1 MRNAIE
7 AVRSGD
13 MTANRAA
20 SGFEVPPTTLKDRL
34 SGRVRHGTNPGPK
47 PYLTKQ
53 EEDELAEFLI
63 KASTMGYGKSKREVL
78 SIVKRTLENKGSNV
92 DDFIGEGW
100 WMKFMKR
107 HPRLSLRTSDPLS
120 RVRRNAVTEENM
132 QHYFSLLRKTLEE
145 HDLLN
150 KASRIYNMD
159 ETGMPLDA
167 KQLKRVAL
175 KGVKKIQG
183 PSSGNKSQITVVA
196 CGNAAGHTIAP
207 MVIFKGER
215 FNHEWTVGEVPDTLY
230 GMSDSG
236 WIDKELFFLWLKN
249 IFIKRIPPQ
258 RPVLLLYDGHSLHYT
273 PDAITEAAKEGIVI
287 FCLPPNTTHAAQPLD
302 VSFFKPL
309 KIFWSLACHS
319 FLADHPNAVVTKLQ
333 FSGLFNEAWTKACK
347 PSSVIAG
354 FKKTGICPLDPNAIK
369 IIPAFGEVSHLQ
381 GGNGQQD
388 PLKSTSSHQTDLEN
402 SSMDTLSSSND
413 CLSSQLSK
421 EQLELFERRYE
432 NGYDVYEEEDYVT
445 WLQIHHPAS
454 LPDDLKKHNS
464 DTASIVSSHSDTLL
478 MDLSQLGEE
487 TSSGD
492 KRISILLDETDDV
505 SPPSTSLSL
514 LGEETSSRD
523 KRVSI
528 LLDQMDDESP
538 PSTSLSL
545 LGEETSSGD
554 KRISILLDETDD
566 VSPPSTSLSLLGEET
581 SSGDK
586 RVSILLDQ
594 MGDESPPSTSNAS
607 CSIRPNDENTPPNSA
622 KLSSASRNLQE
633 TRKVLSDITGFLT
646 LPTNT
651 SQSKKPPGPAR
662 VLTSEESLLML
673 REKEEKKIQEEE
685 EKQKRKQEREKK
697 RQEKEAEKKKKAEE
711 RERKASEKQ
720 RMSEEKKAKQE
731 AKNKLA
737 MEKKREREKNEG
749 NITELEI
756 KRLQREIKRQEKHK
770 IPWKVFTTRSQT
782 ASASQATGA
791 SHKLSNSDNICC
803 LCSGKYDDDISS
815 DGILVKEW
823 IQCTEDKC
831 KLWMH
836 EECAAESNDE
846 FVCACGNTFQ

>member
-1 MRNAIE
+1 
-7 AVRSGD
+7 
-13 MTANRAA
+13 
-20 SGFEVPPTTLKDRL
+20 
-34 SGRVRHGTNPGPK
+34 
-47 PYLTKQ
+47 
-53 EEDELAEFLI
+53 
-63 KASTMGYGKSKREVL
+63 MGYGKSKREVL
-78 SIVKRTLENKGSNV
+78 SIVKRTLEKKGSNV

-196 CGNAAGHTIAP
+196 CGNAAGHMIAP

-215 FNHEWTVGEVPDTLY
+215 FNHEWTIGEVPDTLY

-258 RPVLLLYDGHSLHYT
+258 RPVLLLYDGHSSHYT

-309 KIFWSLACHS
+309 KTFWSLACHS

-333 FSGLFNEAWTKACK
+333 FSGLFNEARTKACK

-421 EQLELFERRYE
+421 EQLELFKRRYE

-514 LGEETSSRD
+514 LGEETSSGD

-528 LLDQMDDESP
+528 LRDQMDDESP
-538 PSTSLSL
+538 PSTSN
-545 LGEETSSGD
+545 
-554 KRISILLDETDD
+554 
-566 VSPPSTSLSLLGEET
+566 VS
-581 SSGDK
+581 
-586 RVSILLDQ
+586 R
-594 MGDESPPSTSNAS
+594 
-607 CSIRPNDENTPPNSA
+607 SIRPNDENTPPNSA

-651 SQSKKPPGPAR
+651 SQSKKPPGPER

-770 IPWKVFTTRSQT
+770 IPWKVFTTRKQT

>member
-1 MRNAIE
+1 MAGKKIKRADSARKGWGTRRSSSESPTMPPSKRPKKLKMWSDDNMRNAIE

-20 SGFEVPPTTLKDRL
+20 SVFEVPPTTLKDRL

-78 SIVKRTLENKGSNV
+78 SIVKRTLEKKGSNV

-107 HPRLSLRTSDPLS
+107 HPRRTSDPLS

-196 CGNAAGHTIAP
+196 CGNAAGHMIAP

-215 FNHEWTVGEVPDTLY
+215 FNHEWTIGEVPDTLY

-258 RPVLLLYDGHSLHYT
+258 RPVLLLYDGHSSHYT

-287 FCLPPNTTHAAQPLD
+287 FCLPPNTTHAAQLLD

-309 KIFWSLACHS
+309 KTFWSLACHS

-514 LGEETSSRD
+514 LGEETSSGD

-538 PSTSLSL
+538 PSTS
-545 LGEETSSGD
+545 
-554 KRISILLDETDD
+554 
-566 VSPPSTSLSLLGEET
+566 
-581 SSGDK
+581 
-586 RVSILLDQ
+586 
-594 MGDESPPSTSNAS
+594 NAS
-607 CSIRPNDENTPPNSA
+607 RSIRPNDENTPPNSA

-685 EKQKRKQEREKK
+685 EKQKRKQERERRNAKRKKQRKK
-697 RQEKEAEKKKKAEE
+697 RKLKSVKGRHQKSKE
-711 RERKASEKQ
+711 
-720 RMSEEKKAKQE
+720 
-731 AKNKLA
+731 
-737 MEKKREREKNEG
+737 
-749 NITELEI
+749 
-756 KRLQREIKRQEKHK
+756 
-770 IPWKVFTTRSQT
+770 
-782 ASASQATGA
+782 
-791 SHKLSNSDNICC
+791 
-803 LCSGKYDDDISS
+803 
-815 DGILVKEW
+815 
-823 IQCTEDKC
+823 
-831 KLWMH
+831 
-836 EECAAESNDE
+836 
-846 FVCACGNTFQ
+846 

>member
-1 MRNAIE
+1 MPPSKRPKKLKMWSDDNMRNAIE

-20 SGFEVPPTTLKDRL
+20 SVFEVPPTTLKDRL

-78 SIVKRTLENKGSNV
+78 SIVKRTLEKKGSNV

-196 CGNAAGHTIAP
+196 CGNAAGHMIAP

-258 RPVLLLYDGHSLHYT
+258 RPVLLLYDGHSSHYT

-309 KIFWSLACHS
+309 KTFWSLACHS

-432 NGYDVYEEEDYVT
+432 NGYDV
-445 WLQIHHPAS
+445 
-454 LPDDLKKHNS
+454 
-464 DTASIVSSHSDTLL
+464 
-478 MDLSQLGEE
+478 
-487 TSSGD
+487 
-492 KRISILLDETDDV
+492 
-505 SPPSTSLSL
+505 
-514 LGEETSSRD
+514 
-523 KRVSI
+523 
-528 LLDQMDDESP
+528 
-538 PSTSLSL
+538 
-545 LGEETSSGD
+545 
-554 KRISILLDETDD
+554 
-566 VSPPSTSLSLLGEET
+566 
-581 SSGDK
+581 
-586 RVSILLDQ
+586 
-594 MGDESPPSTSNAS
+594 
-607 CSIRPNDENTPPNSA
+607 
-622 KLSSASRNLQE
+622 
-633 TRKVLSDITGFLT
+633 
-646 LPTNT
+646 
-651 SQSKKPPGPAR
+651 
-662 VLTSEESLLML
+662 
-673 REKEEKKIQEEE
+673 
-685 EKQKRKQEREKK
+685 
-697 RQEKEAEKKKKAEE
+697 
-711 RERKASEKQ
+711 
-720 RMSEEKKAKQE
+720 
-731 AKNKLA
+731 
-737 MEKKREREKNEG
+737 
-749 NITELEI
+749 
-756 KRLQREIKRQEKHK
+756 
-770 IPWKVFTTRSQT
+770 
-782 ASASQATGA
+782 
-791 SHKLSNSDNICC
+791 
-803 LCSGKYDDDISS
+803 
-815 DGILVKEW
+815 
-823 IQCTEDKC
+823 
-831 KLWMH
+831 
-836 EECAAESNDE
+836 
-846 FVCACGNTFQ
+846 